1 MLENIAEIM
10 NTGFYITASTIVN
23 IFAIIGVGAV
33 IFGIYM
39 LGVRKGR
46 GAVQTLSYEN
56 LKIKVLQINCAST
69 HQRYNSF
76 DGYPTLIVI
85 GEILEG
91 KIREGRE
98 VRLFARFN
106 SQKPKPVNG
115 RLYYPPY
122 EENSTG
128 HYEYFKGT
136 VTDMQGRIV
145 AVKGD
150 TVTLTIR
157 GDIYFGGNSPEEE
170 FNDNEIGAL
179 DDKIEHYPYDYEK
192 FVEAYIFDVTNM
204 NEKSMVKSLGG
215 KG

>member
-1 MLENIAEIM
+1 MLENVAEAM
-10 NTGFYITASTIVN
+10 NTGFYITATTIVN
-23 IFAIIGVGAV
+23 VFALIGIGAV
-33 IFGIYM
+33 IFSVYIFGI
-39 LGVRKGR
+39 RKGR
-46 GAVQTLSYEN
+46 GANKELRYED

-76 DGYPTLIVI
+76 DGYPTLVVI

-91 KIREGRE
+91 KVRDGRK
-98 VRLFARFN
+98 VRLFSRFD
-106 SQKPKPVNG
+106 SKKPKPVNS

-122 EENSTG
+122 EEISTG

-136 VTDMQGRIV
+136 VTDMQGRVV

-170 FNDNEIGAL
+170 FNDNEIATL
-179 DDKIEHYPYDYEK
+179 DDKIEHYPSDYEN
-192 FVEAYIFDVTNM
+192 FVEAYIFDFANM
-204 NEKSMVKSLGG
+204 DEEGMVRALGG
-215 KG
+215 KD